1 MKKIMN
7 NFFKLSTPPSEWVH
21 VGTQDE
27 FISIYNSTQNII
39 CALIYYPETLSKTST
54 KQYLKIKQKKFCDCS
69 FKNTRFDNVYFEN
82 CEFNSCLFMSTTF
95 CNCKFIS
102 CHFTNVNTLNIKFI
116 DTYVDPR
123 SFISA
128 IPSNSFIQ
136 RLKIYTKKK
145 QNDAINNFSNIG
157 VQLFQALL
165 DDCKER
171 SQLFF
176 SLEAEYQ
183 FRRWDR
189 ILHEYSYFNKVGGYS
204 FSTLFLKT
212 IWGFVGYGI
221 KIRRYMATLLLLFCS
236 VFLINIML
244 WKSYFHINKIPST
257 DLQCI
262 LQYTFYSCFSIGATP
277 NAATTW
283 VGIILAI
290 LQGALGWL
298 LIGIGVGIIT
308 KRVVG

>member
-1 MKKIMN
+1 MN
-7 NFFKLSTPPSEWVH
+7 NFFKLTAPSNEWIH

-27 FISIYNSTQNII
+27 FIRIYNSSENII
-39 CALIYYPETLSKTST
+39 SALVYYPDALLKTST
-54 KQYLKIKQKKFCDCS
+54 KQYLKIEKKKFCDCS
-69 FKNTRFDNVYFEN
+69 FKNTKFEN
-82 CEFNSCLFMSTTF
+82 IYFDSCEFESCLFMSTTF
-95 CNCKFIS
+95 YNCKFIS
-102 CHFTNVNTLNIKFI
+102 CYFTNVNTLNIKFI
-116 DTYVDPR
+116 DTYIDPK

-128 IPSNSFIQ
+128 IPSKNFIQ
-136 RLKIYTKKK
+136 RVKVYAKRK
-145 QNDAINNFSNIG
+145 QNDVIENFANIG

-165 DDCKER
+165 DNCKER

-189 ILHEYSYFNKVGGYS
+189 TLHEYSYFNKVSGYS
-204 FSTLFLKT
+204 FTTLFLKT

-221 KIRRYMATLLLLFCS
+221 KIRRYIKTLLLLFFG
-236 VFLINIML
+236 VFFINMAC
-244 WKSYFHINKIPST
+244 WRSYFYDNKTPSS
-257 DLQCI
+257 DLQYI

-277 NAATTW
+277 YAATTW
-283 VGIILAI
+283 IGIIFAM